1 MEEFNLAEIEEKL
14 ASMVP
19 EKLDGMSPER
29 IRETIE
35 QAHECFLKVF
45 ELKDHISSLVQ
56 SMRNLVEDYGKQVT
70 LPAEFGLVVGLSIFG
85 EDNIDFCIGHKK
97 GVDTAI
103 QNLIKVREEG

>member
-1 MEEFNLAEIEEKL
+1 MEEFNLAEMEEKL
-14 ASMVP
+14 
-19 EKLDGMSPER
+19 ETMSPEELK
-29 IRETIE
+29 ETFK

-56 SMRNLVEDYGKQVT
+56 SMRNLVEDYGQKVT

-85 EDNIDFCIGHKK
+85 EDSIDFCIGHKK

-103 QNLIKVREEG
+103 QNLVKTREED